1 MFLIKKIKFRQQ
13 IYSEKLNYLIDFSGI
28 PLGQKRRS
36 CKMAGETNRI
46 RFRCSEKYRCSEK
59 RRHYLS
65 NSKVT
70 RSKFDLCLKQKPTP
84 IKINHLI
91 LLQEC
96 PEIALDAVV
105 GLCQTL
111 SPTSRGEVVR
121 TLAQLALAEEQ
132 EANNSG

>member
-1 MFLIKKIKFRQQ
+1 MKKDAIISQ
-13 IYSEKLNYLIDFSGI
+13 I
-28 PLGQKRRS
+28 QKS
-36 CKMAGETNRI
+36 LE
-46 RFRCSEKYRCSEK
+46 
-59 RRHYLS
+59 
-65 NSKVT
+65 
-70 RSKFDLCLKQKPTP
+70 
-84 IKINHLI
+84 
-91 LLQEC
+91 EC